1 MLCVLK
7 YSKYIDVTWEPS
19 QHIHSLGVLFKLH
32 KVTACCG
39 SFKKVSHVFNLKI
52 YGKEYPFILITF
64 TSLKISAPH
73 SQ

>member
-1 MLCVLK
+1 MLK
-7 YSKYIDVTWEPS
+7 YSKYIDVTWGTITTHS
-19 QHIHSLGVLFKLH
+19 QPGVLFELH

-39 SFKKVSHVFNLKI
+39 SFKRGSHVFNLKI